1 MVISILYSQE
11 MGNLIVNAG
20 GECTHSPSICILLII
35 IFLRLDIELQ
45 VTMVECLFRLTSVRE
60 RSLLA
65 QKWFRESPSVLIAFS
80 GLRDSEFEVV
90 SDVTRPAEMTTN

>member
-1 MVISILYSQE
+1 MIYRYKI
-11 MGNLIVNAG
+11 N
-20 GECTHSPSICILLII
+20 
-35 IFLRLDIELQ
+35 FLPDIELQ

-65 QKWFRESPSVLIAFS
+65 QKWFKQNTSVLNAFC

-90 SDVTRPAEMTTN
+90 GRTCIEKKV